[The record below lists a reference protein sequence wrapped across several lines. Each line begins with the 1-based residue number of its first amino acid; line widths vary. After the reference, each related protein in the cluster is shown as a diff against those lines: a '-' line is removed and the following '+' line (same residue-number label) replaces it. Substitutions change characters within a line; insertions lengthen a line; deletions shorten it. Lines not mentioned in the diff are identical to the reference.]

1 MFLQPVDR
9 FLLRLFFRHC
19 TLFWFLPGIC
29 FLRLIPCKTKNAVR
43 IGDEYYDIRT
53 EWETVSNWPLST
65 VTYTVTCINQERPVR
80 QGRSFLA
87 VCCRIINF
95 ALYYSSVRVQYR
107 RLSISYGSSSSVYN
121 PAVKSI

>member
-1 MFLQPVDR
+1 MLLIKELYIYLNEQCIWNMFFISL
-9 FLLRLFFRHC
+9 
-19 TLFWFLPGIC
+19 
-29 FLRLIPCKTKNAVR
+29 
-43 IGDEYYDIRT
+43 
-53 EWETVSNWPLST
+53 
-65 VTYTVTCINQERPVR
+65 NQERPVR

-87 VCCRIINF
+87 VCCWIINF